1 MIQITSMLQWGRGLP
16 AGRKPVDILDG
27 SAIGKD
33 PSKEPQPLGRGDDV
47 QDAGDDH
54 DAETSM
60 EPRLS
65 AVWPTRTCG
74 RRSSSRCFIGAA
86 TLQPRRCLYG
96 SITHSKIALTKGL
109 TSTLACANQ
118 PLTVYRTH
126 QVICRKCIAIRSGRA
141 SHSIDAQQ
149 GLPVGVAVFLQSESY
164 LHVTGLFLI

>member
-60 EPRLS
+60 EPRLFS
-65 AVWPTRTCG
+65 RGANPDLWPT
-74 RRSSSRCFIGAA
+74 
-86 TLQPRRCLYG
+86 
-96 SITHSKIALTKGL
+96 
-109 TSTLACANQ
+109 
-118 PLTVYRTH
+118 
-126 QVICRKCIAIRSGRA
+126 
-141 SHSIDAQQ
+141 
-149 GLPVGVAVFLQSESY
+149 VFLAV
-164 LHVTGLFLI
+164 LHRSRDPSTAEVPVRLNYPQQDRPH